1 MPFMISLFPLKVNKV
16 LQAHIKPPENIHM
29 ELHSFLELPFILGD
43 YILLGFNLLPFILS
57 LDTNPI
63 GMCTSDHESLAFC
76 LL

>member
-43 YILLGFNLLPFILS
+43 YILLGFNWLPFILY
-57 LDTNPI
+57 I
-63 GMCTSDHESLAFC
+63 CTYDHESLAFC